1 MSLKL
6 RPWQESAKNKAL
18 NWFLNEKI
26 DKRFLINAAPGSGK
40 TICAT
45 TIANKLIDLNEI
57 ERVIIIAPRKEIV
70 RQWKED
76 FRTIT
81 NRSMIVVTGRNEDVG
96 LDLCATWNSIQSN
109 SMLFEDVCKNFKTL
123 VICDEHHHA
132 AVNAVWGCGAE
143 KAFEKSKYVIVLTG
157 TPIRTDGSEPVW
169 FSYAPDGGKLTHPQ
183 EGTYSLTY
191 GEAVDLKYCRP
202 IFFHR
207 HEGKFK
213 IRLKEGDNELLV
225 SGTDGIQVSE
235 NNLNKSLIRSLEK
248 SLDFYTLA
256 RSPQYLNDG
265 KSPDLNSYQT
275 TMIEWGIKKLLIT
288 KNRLSNA
295 GGLVIAPNIK
305 VAEYM
310 AKILEKLTGEKPIIV
325 HSKTPNPE
333 DRIEAFRYSKKDWL
347 VSVAMIS
354 EGVDIKRLRVLIYL
368 PNPQT
373 ELAFRQAV
381 GRVVRSYDKD
391 DDSRAYVI
399 MPTHNIFEEYARRV
413 EREMQSKHLKL
424 TDREVNLKKCPV
436 CSTENQARA
445 TVCSHCDYEFP
456 SNEEKKK
463 TCQKCGHINSIY
475 LDECENCNSGF
486 GIDYDLTLNNAL
498 RMGGIAREM
507 DVDEEDVT
515 NAEKYYEDIRKEIID
530 SGDARVIEVLN
541 LFPEESIFKL
551 KKILNKVNG
560 D

>member
-18 NWFLNEKI
+18 NWFLHEKL

-40 TICAT
+40 TICAAV
-45 TIANKLIDLNEI
+45 IANKLIELEEI

-70 RQWKED
+70 KQWKEE

-81 NRSMIVVTGRNEDVG
+81 SRSMIVVTGRNDDVG
-96 LDLCATWNSIQSN
+96 LDLCATWNSIQN
-109 SMLFEDVCKNFKTL
+109 NTMLFADICNNFKTL

-132 AVNAVWGCGAE
+132 AVNAVWGSGAE
-143 KAFEKSKYVIVLTG
+143 KAFAQSKYVIVLTG

-169 FSYAPDGGKLTHPQ
+169 FSYSSDGGKLTHPQ

-213 IRLKEGDNELLV
+213 VRLKEDDNELLV
-225 SGTDGIQVSE
+225 SGTDGVQVSE
-235 NNLNKSLIRSLEK
+235 NNLNKSLIKSLEK
-248 SLDFYTLA
+248 SFDFYTLA
-256 RSPQYLNDG
+256 RSPQYLSDG
-265 KSPDLNSYQT
+265 KTPDLNSYQS
-275 TMIEWGIKKLLIT
+275 TMIEWGIKKLTIT
-288 KNRLSNA
+288 KNRLPNA
-295 GGLVIAPNIK
+295 GGLIIAPNIK

-310 AKILEKLTGEKPIIV
+310 AKILEKLTNEKPIIV
-325 HSKTPNPE
+325 HSKTPNTE

-381 GRVVRSYDKD
+381 GRVVRNHDRE

-413 EREMQSKHLKL
+413 EREMQGKHLKL
-424 TDREVNLKKCPV
+424 TDKEVNYKKCPI
-436 CSTENQARA
+436 CSTENILKALD
-445 TVCSHCDYEFP
+445 CSHCGYIFP
-456 SNEEKKK
+456 TNEEKKK
-463 TCQKCGHINSIY
+463 ACKKCGHLNSIY
-475 LDECENCNSGF
+475 LNECENCNSGF
-486 GIDYDLTLNNAL
+486 GIEYDLTLNNAL

-507 DVDEEDVT
+507 DVDEDDVT
-515 NAEKYYEDIRKEIID
+515 NAERYYEDIRKEIIA
-530 SGDARVIEVLN
+530 SGDARVIEVLS
-541 LFPEESIFKL
+541 LFPEESLYKL
-551 KKILNKVNG
+551 KKILNKVG
-560 D
+560 DD